1 MSSIKIFVTHT
12 PNKDNQ
18 MITDDIFQ
26 NVVAG
31 AFYHKGDLPRG
42 VLGDNTGDN
51 ISEKNKSYCELTTQY
66 WAWKNTDYDYY
77 GFCHYR
83 RFFSFSKEALKET
96 QWGTVEC
103 EYLSEATQ
111 KKLCLNRKSVEKYVE
126 GYDFLIAKAIPTKQL
141 GAKTI
146 RKHYDNARELYV
158 KDFDCMMDIIRE
170 KYPDIYPWAEKYSKG
185 GVSYP
190 CNMFI
195 MKKAIFQEYN
205 EFLFDVLDEF
215 EKRTDLTRYCVQ
227 SLRVTGH
234 LAERLLGIYYLY
246 LQGQNKY
253 KLDEIQIALIHH
265 TEKTQEITPQA
276 PDEIPIVLAAN
287 DYYSP
292 IIASCLRSIVAHMSA
307 EHIYHIV
314 IFHTDIT
321 DENKK
326 KIMMSI
332 PDVKN
337 MKVDFLNIGR
347 YVDGYNLCGR
357 MHITVETY
365 YRFLILDIMKQY
377 QKVLYLDC
385 DLIVRADLAE
395 LYDVDLKK
403 NLLGAVRDPDFTG
416 QLNIPG
422 FDTMEYCVETMK
434 MRNPYDYFQAGVLVL
449 NIVEMRKIT
458 TVEKLLDIA
467 EQNLYRYSDQDIL
480 NILCEGRVTYLDM
493 AWNHIHDC
501 NRERIK
507 NTVEWAPAQIRDAY
521 MEARK
526 APKIIHYAG
535 FVKPWISPREEFS
548 EDFWAAARET
558 VFYELLIYRMQEGL
572 TNYILSC
579 KPKKLSLK
587 SRFLY
592 LILPAGSSRRD
603 KARAM
608 WYKLT
613 GRK

>member
-1 MSSIKIFVTHT
+1 
-12 PNKDNQ
+12 
-18 MITDDIFQ
+18 
-26 NVVAG
+26 
-31 AFYHKGDLPRG
+31 
-42 VLGDNTGDN
+42 
-51 ISEKNKSYCELTTQY
+51 
-66 WAWKNTDYDYY
+66 
-77 GFCHYR
+77 
-83 RFFSFSKEALKET
+83 
-96 QWGTVEC
+96 
-103 EYLSEATQ
+103 
-111 KKLCLNRKSVEKYVE
+111 
-126 GYDFLIAKAIPTKQL
+126 
-141 GAKTI
+141 
-146 RKHYDNARELYV
+146 
-158 KDFDCMMDIIRE
+158 
-170 KYPDIYPWAEKYSKG
+170 
-185 GVSYP
+185 
-190 CNMFI
+190 
-195 MKKAIFQEYN
+195 
-205 EFLFDVLDEF
+205 
-215 EKRTDLTRYCVQ
+215 
-227 SLRVTGH
+227 
-234 LAERLLGIYYLY
+234 
-246 LQGQNKY
+246 
-253 KLDEIQIALIHH
+253 
-265 TEKTQEITPQA
+265 
-276 PDEIPIVLAAN
+276 
-287 DYYSP
+287 
-292 IIASCLRSIVAHMSA
+292 
-307 EHIYHIV
+307 
-314 IFHTDIT
+314 
-321 DENKK
+321 
-326 KIMMSI
+326 
-332 PDVKN
+332 
-337 MKVDFLNIGR
+337 
-347 YVDGYNLCGR
+347 
-357 MHITVETY
+357 
-365 YRFLILDIMKQY
+365 MKQY

-558 VFYELLIYRMQEGL
+558 VFYELLIYHMQEGL